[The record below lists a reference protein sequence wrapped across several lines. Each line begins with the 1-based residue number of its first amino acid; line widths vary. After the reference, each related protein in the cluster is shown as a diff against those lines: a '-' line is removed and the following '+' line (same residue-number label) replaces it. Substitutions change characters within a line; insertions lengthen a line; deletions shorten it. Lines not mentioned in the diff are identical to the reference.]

1 MPHST
6 ITGMIPTVVATG
18 AVVGTMR
25 QTGLVG
31 GRGRPKKKKRTS
43 RLRR

>member
-1 MPHST
+1 MPHNT

-25 QTGLVG
+25 KTGLVG
-31 GRGRPKKKKRTS
+31 GRVRPSSPRRRKRK
-43 RLRR
+43 